1 MNTLDA
7 ATLTDAQWIE
17 QTLDAMLMRDPVLNR
32 WDVQPMVEEMAQR
45 PRWRAMPPKEAAARV
60 FGEKDV
66 PV

>member
-45 PRWRAMPPKEAAARV
+45 PRWRSMRPEAAAARV
-60 FGEKDV
+60 FGDKGV
-66 PV
+66 SV

>member
-1 MNTLDA
+1 MNTLDV

-17 QTLDAMLMRDPVLNR
+17 QTLDAMLARDPVLNR

-45 PRWRAMPPKEAAARV
+45 PRWRAMPPEEAAARV